1 MRAQSLVEREPLTVW
16 PQLMDVTGHDALL
29 VRNTSTDLTRP
40 SSFGTTRSGEFAV
53 WALTGAR
60 AASALIQTIQA
71 ASGNFFAQLR
81 VMGFSL
87 MVPRYL
93 SPYGAGTLCKKLAQ
107 RAAVMR
113 APGGLHSPSML
124 RLVAY
129 APDGVRRFPVHRSE
143 LIIGSWPEC
152 DIYLPYTGVA
162 QKHAR
167 LIYNG
172 NELRIEDLGTRK
184 GLLVSGKKVR
194 ESALE
199 VLDEIRLG
207 GVTLLVE
214 DVVPGPEKAPP
225 PPVEEKVVDGPPVI
239 TACRMIEH
247 LNRISEWVLGDAESR
262 ITSEALVN
270 EVLADFGGGSMFLL
284 VGEMEGAALKLVVTT
299 DPSWLARGEPLVAQV
314 LRQREAGRAAGGPV
328 EKAGSFPG
336 ELGDAPA
343 WIFYDS
349 FVALDRSYTLVA
361 AFPRFSPEEWSPAA
375 SLSAL
380 GHLLVLGL
388 VHHVGWYEPILPG
401 HPGQQDL
408 TLDPNLVVGESQAM
422 KQVIEQLRS
431 AVDPPVHV
439 LLSGEPG
446 VGKDLLAK
454 SLHLSGP
461 RRHAPFI
468 TSTCGGAKAQQI
480 EADLFGAE
488 VPGKGGPLRREG
500 KLVLANGGTLFL
512 DEIEQLPMDLQSEL
526 GRFLSSGQVEPAG
539 SNEAHTVEVRLV
551 VGSRAPLDSVVAR
564 DLFRVDLAY
573 RLSQLMIEVPPLR
586 DRREDLPLLIQS
598 YINKFCHELGKRI
611 QGITVKAMSALLSY
625 DYPGNLAELETI
637 ARQLVYMAPVGRP
650 VDVNLLPERVRN
662 GPLVATSRVDTA
674 SDLEL
679 ERLVSGTEQVAIRE
693 ALRRTNGNKSQ
704 AARLLRLSRNGL
716 AIKMERYGIKV

>member
-1 MRAQSLVEREPLTVW
+1 
-16 PQLMDVTGHDALL
+16 
-29 VRNTSTDLTRP
+29 
-40 SSFGTTRSGEFAV
+40 
-53 WALTGAR
+53 
-60 AASALIQTIQA
+60 
-71 ASGNFFAQLR
+71 
-81 VMGFSL
+81 
-87 MVPRYL
+87 
-93 SPYGAGTLCKKLAQ
+93 
-107 RAAVMR
+107 
-113 APGGLHSPSML
+113 ML

-152 DIYLPYTGVA
+152 DIYLPYAGVA

-167 LIYNG
+167 LIYDG

-184 GLLVSGKKVR
+184 GLLVSGRKVR

-225 PPVEEKVVDGPPVI
+225 PLAEEKVVDGPPVI
-239 TACRMIEH
+239 TPCRMIEH
-247 LNRISEWVLGDAESR
+247 LNRISEWVLGDSESR
-262 ITSEALVN
+262 TTSEALLS
-270 EVLADFGGGSMFLL
+270 EVLADFGGGAVFLL
-284 VGEMEGAALKLVVTT
+284 VGEVEGAALKLVVTT
-299 DPSWLARGEPLVAQV
+299 DPSWLASGEALVAQV
-314 LRQREAGRAAGGPV
+314 LRQREAGRAGNSVA
-328 EKAGSFPG
+328 KAGSFLG
-336 ELGDAPA
+336 EIGDAPS

-349 FVALDRSYTLVA
+349 FLALDRGYTLVA

-422 KQVIEQLRS
+422 KQVIEQLRL

-461 RRHAPFI
+461 RRNGPFI
-468 TSTCGGAKAQQI
+468 MATCGGARPQQI

-488 VPGKGGPLRREG
+488 IPGKGGPVRREG

-512 DEIEQLPMDLQSEL
+512 DEIEQLPMDLQSRL
-526 GRFLSSGQVEPAG
+526 VRFLRSGQVEPAG

>member
-1 MRAQSLVEREPLTVW
+1 
-16 PQLMDVTGHDALL
+16 
-29 VRNTSTDLTRP
+29 
-40 SSFGTTRSGEFAV
+40 
-53 WALTGAR
+53 
-60 AASALIQTIQA
+60 
-71 ASGNFFAQLR
+71 
-81 VMGFSL
+81 
-87 MVPRYL
+87 
-93 SPYGAGTLCKKLAQ
+93 
-107 RAAVMR
+107 
-113 APGGLHSPSML
+113 ML

-162 QKHAR
+162 QRHAR
-167 LIYNG
+167 LLYDG

-239 TACRMIEH
+239 TPFRMIEH

-262 ITSEALVN
+262 ITSEALLS
-270 EVLADFGGGSMFLL
+270 EVLADFGGGAAFLL
-284 VGEMEGAALKLVVTT
+284 VGEIEGAALKLVVTT
-299 DPSWLARGEPLVAQV
+299 DSSWLASGEPLVAQV
-314 LRQREAGRAAGGPV
+314 LRQREAARAGNGGAG
-328 EKAGSFPG
+328 KAGSFLG

-349 FVALDRSYTLVA
+349 FLALDRGYTLVA

-461 RRHAPFI
+461 RRHGPFI
-468 TSTCGGAKAQQI
+468 TATCGGAKAQQI

-488 VPGKGGPLRREG
+488 IQGKGAPLRREG

-512 DEIEQLPMDLQSEL
+512 DEIEQLPMDLQSRL
-526 GRFLSSGQVEPAG
+526 VRFLRSGQVEPAG
-539 SNEAHTVEVRLV
+539 SNEAHAVEVRLV

-662 GPLVATSRVDTA
+662 GPLAATSRVDTA

-679 ERLVSGTEQVAIRE
+679 DRLVSGTEQVAIRE

-704 AARLLRLSRNGL
+704 SARLLGLSRNGL
-716 AIKMERYGIKV
+716 AIKMERYGIKA